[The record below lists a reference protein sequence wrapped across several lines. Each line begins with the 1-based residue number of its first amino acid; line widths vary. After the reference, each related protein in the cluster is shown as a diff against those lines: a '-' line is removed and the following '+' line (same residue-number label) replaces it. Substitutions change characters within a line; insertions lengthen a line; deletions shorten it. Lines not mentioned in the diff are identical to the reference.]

1 MNRRHLL
8 ATVAGASALPLAGCL
23 GSNDLDWK
31 RLPNEDGAAL
41 TFFDNGERT
50 ATVSATERHFDP
62 ENGRFGLWLNI
73 WHREGT
79 HLDSFRYEILAPSTP
94 NGPRV
99 VVSLD
104 RPEAS
109 PWPEMTFGRGAQAER
124 TIIDVPEVGPV
135 GRGSLGIE
143 LRLQADR
150 MPEALPVRIRTQFS
164 LSHENRLFKTSTGEG
179 FLELEL
185 PRNPN
190 AQS

>member
-1 MNRRHLL
+1 MSRRHFL
-8 ATVAGASALPLAGCL
+8 ASVAGASTLPLTGCL
-23 GSNDLDWK
+23 GQNDLDRK
-31 RLPNEDGAAL
+31 RLPDDEEAAL
-41 TFFDNGERT
+41 NFFANGERT
-50 ATVSATERHFDP
+50 ATVSATERYFDP

-109 PWPEMTFGRGAQAER
+109 PWPEMTFGRGAQPER

-135 GRGSLGIE
+135 GRGSLGLE
-143 LRLQADR
+143 LRLQVDR
-150 MPEALPVRIRTQFS
+150 MPETLPVRIRTAFS
-164 LSHENRLFKTSTGEG
+164 LSHENRLLKTSTGEG
-179 FLELEL
+179 VLDIEL
-185 PRNPN
+185 PRDPN
-190 AQS
+190 QS